1 MAKARYLIVTDDGKG
16 WTSSFSSSS
25 RNAKQHYKN
34 NIPRGNSE
42 ARVRVYE
49 WKTGELIAMAGEDIE
64 RHKIVDL
71 IVE

>member
-1 MAKARYLIVTDDGKG
+1 MAKKRYLIITDDGQG
-16 WTSSFSSSS
+16 WTSSFSSYS

-49 WKTGELIAMAGEDIE
+49 WKTGELISMAGEDIE
-64 RHKIVDL
+64 RHKIINLKV
-71 IVE
+71 